1 MRKIILGNIAKIDT
15 PCYLYDR
22 QSIQENIQRLKK
34 HFAAC
39 HANMYFAVKANTS
52 LAVLRTVKNAGMG
65 AEVVSPGEL
74 YTTRKAGF
82 VPSRILYNT
91 IARCEKD
98 IRYAV
103 RNRVRRFNFEALD
116 QAEMLEACAR
126 AMHTHIELFA
136 RINPGIFPD
145 THPHL
150 STGAPLS
157 KFGLEITQLPAI
169 TRMIRGFRNA
179 TMVGIHSHIG
189 SQILTP
195 SPFVRNTHVIGT
207 VLDFFRKEGVM
218 IRSVN
223 LGGGFGVPYHPRE
236 KPLDYRPITRAYKDL
251 TRRYGV
257 AILLEPGRSV
267 VSNAGAIVTRVMS
280 VKTRRRHPLYIIDA
294 GMTENIRPA
303 LYGAYHHI
311 ESLSRHAGTRHRAR
325 IAGPLCENS
334 DEFGM
339 YMLPELKRGDLLL
352 IYNCGAYT
360 RTMASNYNGRLLPA
374 EYMIERDRVIMVR
387 KHEPI
392 ASLVRNE
399 IH

>member
-1 MRKIILGNIAKIDT
+1 MRKNILKDVEKIDT

-22 QSIQENIQRLKK
+22 RAMQDNILRLKK
-34 HFAAC
+34 HFASCRAY
-39 HANMYFAVKANTS
+39 MYFAVKANTS
-52 LAVLRTVKNAGMG
+52 LAVLRTIKNAGMG
-65 AEVVSPGEL
+65 AEIVSPGEL
-74 YTTRKAGF
+74 YMARKAGF
-82 VPSRILYNT
+82 EPSRILYNT
-91 IARCEKD
+91 IARHAED
-98 IRYAV
+98 IQYAI

-116 QAEMLEACAR
+116 QAEVLETCAR
-126 AMHTHIELFA
+126 GMQTRIELFA

-157 KFGLEITQLPAI
+157 KFGLETAQLPAI
-169 TRMIRGFRNA
+169 ARMVREFRYA
-179 TMVGIHSHIG
+179 TLVGIHSHIG

-195 SPFVRNTHVIGT
+195 TPFVRNTHVIGT
-207 VLDFFRKEGVM
+207 ILDFFRTEKIM

-223 LGGGFGVPYHPRE
+223 LGGGFGIPYHWRE
-236 KPLDYRPITRAYKDL
+236 KPLDYRPITRAYEAL
-251 TRRYGV
+251 ARRYAV

-267 VSNAGAIVTRVMS
+267 VGDAGAILTRIMS
-280 VKTRRRHPLYIIDA
+280 VKTRRKRPLYIIDA
-294 GMTENIRPA
+294 GMTENPRPA

-311 ESLSRHAGTRHRAR
+311 ESLSRHAGPRRRTR

-334 DEFGM
+334 DEFGT
-339 YMLPELKRGDLLL
+339 YMLPELKRDDLLL

-360 RTMASNYNGRLLPA
+360 RTMASNYNGRLFPA
-374 EYMIERDRVIMVR
+374 EYMIEHDRVIRTR
-387 KHEPI
+387 KSEPL

>member
-1 MRKIILGNIAKIDT
+1 MRKKILRSIKKIDT
-15 PCYLYDR
+15 PCYLYDQ

-34 HFAAC
+34 HFASC
-39 HANMYFAVKANTS
+39 QANLYFAVKANTS
-52 LAVLRTVKNAGMG
+52 LAVLRTIKNAGMG
-65 AEVVSPGEL
+65 AEIVSPGEL
-74 YTTRKAGF
+74 YITRRAGF
-82 VPSRILYNT
+82 VSSRILYNT
-91 IARCEKD
+91 IARREED

-103 RNRVRRFNFEALD
+103 RNKVRRFNFEALD

-126 AMHTHIELFA
+126 DMHTHIDLFA

-150 STGAPLS
+150 STGAPSS

-169 TRMIRGFRNA
+169 ARMVHGFRNA

-195 SPFVRNTHVIGT
+195 SPFVRNAHVIGT
-207 VLDFFRKEGVM
+207 VINFFRKEGIM
-218 IRSVN
+218 IQSVN

-236 KPLDYRPITRAYKDL
+236 KPLDYRPITHAYEDL
-251 TRRYGV
+251 ARRYGV

-280 VKTRRRHPLYIIDA
+280 MKTRSKHPLYIIDA
-294 GMTENIRPA
+294 GMTENPRPA
-303 LYGAYHHI
+303 LYGAYHHV
-311 ESLSRHAGTRHRAR
+311 ESLSRHANMYKRVR

-339 YMLPELKRGDLLL
+339 YMLPELERGDLLL

-360 RTMASNYNGRLLPA
+360 RTMASNYNGRLFPA
-374 EYMIERDRVIMVR
+374 EYMIERDRVIMTR
-387 KHEPI
+387 KPAPI
-392 ASLVRNE
+392 SSLVQNE
-399 IH
+399 IP